1 MTGAADL
8 MVMGAAT
15 VLLVAGSAKIVQPA
29 PVAATL
35 AELWQAIGGRPRGS
49 GWQFSGRLLGVFEVV
64 LACVIVIERSAAA
77 GPCFVVVR
85 CWSGCRGRCRDCQ
98 HQQGVLRLFRSV
110 GPNSWVAAD
119 SPVAVVGGSCVGCGT
134 RPIAVRRGDPA
145 GGGVVH
151 ARMLRRAVH
160 FVGGYAALAK
170 GAHDRFSPAHC
181 FRPPDHGSGFG
192 SRGVCV
198 VVAAVGNCRRG
209 TSSVWAGR
217 VGGDGVV
224 S

>member
-77 GPCFVVVR
+77 ALALLLFAVGLAVVGVVGIASTSKVSCACF
-85 CWSGCRGRCRDCQ
+85 GRSDRTLGWPQ
-98 HQQGVLRLFRSV
+98 ILQLPL
-110 GPNSWVAAD
+110 WVAAAWG
-119 SPVAVVGGSCVGCGT
+119 VAQDQSLFGEGT
-134 RPIAVRRGDPA
+134 RPEVGLFMLACCAVLSTTLVVTRLWRKVHTIAFHRRTVFAHPFAARASDPEA
-145 GGGVVH
+145 
-151 ARMLRRAVH
+151 
-160 FVGGYAALAK
+160 
-170 GAHDRFSPAHC
+170 
-181 FRPPDHGSGFG
+181 
-192 SRGVCV
+192 
-198 VVAAVGNCRRG
+198 
-209 TSSVWAGR
+209 SVW
-217 VGGDGVV
+217 
-224 S
+224 

>member
-77 GPCFVVVR
+77 A
-85 CWSGCRGRCRDCQ
+85 
-98 HQQGVLRLFRSV
+98 LALLLFAV
-110 GPNSWVAAD
+110 GL
-119 SPVAVVGGSCVGCGT
+119 AVVGVVGIASTSKVSCAVLVGRTELLGGRRFSST
-134 RPIAVRRGDPA
+134 RPRVRDGVATLRVVVVLAVFSYGLCHRTQ
-145 GGGVVH
+145 
-151 ARMLRRAVH
+151 H
-160 FVGGYAALAK
+160 FVRVSAVNAQGVGPPIVK
-170 GAHDRFSPAHC
+170 E
-181 FRPPDHGSGFG
+181 FRPS
-192 SRGVCV
+192 
-198 VVAAVGNCRRG
+198 
-209 TSSVWAGR
+209 T
-217 VGGDGVV
+217 
-224 S
+224 